1 MRCPFCHFVETK
13 VIDSRTTDD
22 RQSVRRRRECL
33 ECGKRFTTYERIYEL
48 PVIIIKNDGRRESFN
63 RNKIIHGLI
72 KACEKRPVSI
82 ATIEEIAS
90 KVELKIR
97 NSMMEEISSNL
108 VGEAVMDELYE
119 VDEVAY
125 VRFASVYRE
134 FADLERF
141 KEELDQLLR
150 RKQADSNQ

>member
-1 MRCPFCHFVETK
+1 MRCPFCQFIETK

-33 ECGKRFTTYERIYEL
+33 ECGKRFTTYERVYEL

-90 KVELKIR
+90 KVER
-97 NSMMEEISSNL
+97 S
-108 VGEAVMDELYE
+108 
-119 VDEVAY
+119 
-125 VRFASVYRE
+125 
-134 FADLERF
+134 
-141 KEELDQLLR
+141 
-150 RKQADSNQ
+150 RKKKFSG